1 MDSITRVIETPAS
14 VPSPA
19 QPFTYADLIV
29 SYLVQIDV
37 EYIFGIP
44 GGGIEP
50 LYNALARHLRRP
62 EQCATRRLAVNSLLP
77 VRQRDAKPHIKPVI
91 ARHEAG
97 AAFMADGY
105 ARETGRLG
113 VCCATTGP
121 GATNLITGV
130 ASAYADRIPMLV
142 ITPQT
147 ALPFFGKGGFQES
160 SSDAVD
166 IVGMFEHCTQ
176 YNGMVSHPDQLEGK
190 LYTAFLNAFRRPR
203 GPVHLSIPMDILN
216 APVKGGSRRY
226 QVAQL
231 FRQPRSMDDD
241 AYRALV
247 GALGRSK
254 KQVLFL
260 GGGSRHAI
268 DMITAY
274 AESTGTP
281 MVTTPAG
288 KGWVNAYHPLY
299 RGVFGFAGHPS
310 AYETLADDEVDLV
323 LAVGTALGELS
334 TSGWNERLMSS
345 RLVHI
350 SASPEDFARTPMAC
364 LHLSGDIK
372 TIFAHLHKDRMV
384 NSVDRNSA
392 TSPTAGRG
400 FRRESD
406 AYLPMQV
413 RVYEPEAVADES
425 SPLKPQRLMSE
436 LAQRFP
442 RDTRYVVDTGNAFSW
457 VTHYL
462 FLDNVGV
469 QRSSFSFGAMGW
481 AIGAAVGTALGK
493 REHPVVC
500 ITGDGSYLMSGQEL
514 TVAVAEGLAV
524 IFVVLN
530 DQALGMVKHGQRLG
544 GAEAIGY
551 DLPPVDFAMMAR
563 SMGAPGYTIRTVD
576 DLARLD
582 IDTLCQRGG
591 PALLD
596 VYIDPEAVPPLGAR
610 VNTLKR
616 QRKKC
621 STAD

>member
-1 MDSITRVIETPAS
+1 MDSVTQVIDTPAPAS
-14 VPSPA
+14 VAA

-62 EQCATRRLAVNSLLP
+62 AEDATRQLAVNSLVP
-77 VRQRDAKPHIKPVI
+77 MRQRDIKPHIKPII

-130 ASAYADRIPMLV
+130 ASAYADRTPMLV

-160 SSDAVD
+160 SSDAID

-176 YNGMVSHPDQLEGK
+176 YNALVSHPDQLEGK
-190 LYTAFLNAFRRPR
+190 LYTALLNAFRRPR

-216 APVKGGSRRY
+216 APVKGDTCGY
-226 QVAQL
+226 QVAHL
-231 FRQPRSMDDD
+231 FRQPRSMDDE
-241 AYRALV
+241 AYQALV
-247 GALGRSK
+247 SAIGQSK

-260 GGGSRHAI
+260 GGGCRHAI
-268 DMITAY
+268 DIITSY
-274 AESTGTP
+274 AELTNTP
-281 MVTTPAG
+281 IVTTPSG
-288 KGWVNAYHPLY
+288 KGWVNGYHPLY

-310 AYETLADDEVDLV
+310 AYETLATEDVDLI
-323 LAVGTALGELS
+323 LAVGTAMGELS
-334 TSGWNERLMSS
+334 TSGWDKQLMSS
-345 RLVHI
+345 KLVHV

-364 LHLSGDIK
+364 LHLSGDVR
-372 TIFAHLHKDRMV
+372 TIFASLHKDHIL
-384 NSVDRNSA
+384 NTTDRKNA
-392 TSPTAGRG
+392 ICPMARQEFKQTST
-400 FRRESD
+400 D
-406 AYLPMQV
+406 YLPGQV
-413 RVYEPEAVADES
+413 EVYEPETVADTS

-442 RDTRYVVDTGNAFSW
+442 RDTRFVIDTGNAFSW
-457 VTHYL
+457 ATHYL

-469 QRSSFSFGAMGW
+469 QRSSFTFGAMGW
-481 AIGAAVGTALGK
+481 AVGAAVGTALGNAK
-493 REHPVVC
+493 HPVVC

-514 TVAVAEGLAV
+514 SVAVTHQLAV
-524 IFVVLN
+524 IFVIFN
-530 DQALGMVKHGQRLG
+530 DQALGMIKHGQRLS

-563 SMGAPGYTIRTVD
+563 SVGAQGYTVRTLH
-576 DLARLD
+576 DLQRID
-582 IDTLCQRGG
+582 IKKLCQTGR

-596 VYIDPEAVPPLGAR
+596 IHIDPEALPPMGAR

-616 QRKKC
+616 QQNR
-621 STAD
+621 A

>member
-1 MDSITRVIETPAS
+1 MDSVTPVTETPAS
-14 VPSPA
+14 TLSPA

-29 SYLVQIDV
+29 SYLYQIDV

-62 EQCATRRLAVNSLLP
+62 GECAPRRLAVNSLLP
-77 VRQRDAKPHIKPVI
+77 LRQRDVKPHIRPVI

-130 ASAYADRIPMLV
+130 ASAYADRISMLV

-166 IVGMFEHCTQ
+166 IVGMFEHCTR
-176 YNGMVSHPDQLEGK
+176 YNSLVSHPEQLEGK
-190 LYTAFLNAFRRPR
+190 LYSALLNAFRRPR

-216 APVKGGSRRY
+216 APVKGASRSY

-231 FRQPRSMDDD
+231 FRQPRSMDDE

-247 GALGRSK
+247 GALARSK

-268 DMITAY
+268 EMITSY
-274 AESTGTP
+274 AELTNTP
-281 MVTTPAG
+281 IVTTPAG

-299 RGVFGFAGHPS
+299 RGVFGFAGHSS
-310 AYETLADDEVDLV
+310 AHETLAGDEVDLI
-323 LAVGTALGELS
+323 LAVGTAMGEFS
-334 TSGWNERLMSS
+334 TNGWNERLMNSK
-345 RLVHI
+345 LVHI

-364 LHLSGDIK
+364 LHLAGDIR
-372 TIFAHLHKDRMV
+372 TIFANLHQDRML

-392 TSPTAGRG
+392 MCPTTAGQG
-400 FRRESD
+400 FRQASD
-406 AYLPMQV
+406 SYLPMQV
-413 RVYEPEAVADES
+413 RVCEPESIADES

-469 QRSSFSFGAMGW
+469 QRSGFTFGAMGW
-481 AIGAAVGTALGK
+481 AIGAAVGTALGNP
-493 REHPVVC
+493 ESPVAC

-514 TVAVAEGLAV
+514 TVAVAAGLPV
-524 IFVVLN
+524 IFIVLN
-530 DQALGMVKHGQRLG
+530 DQALGMVKHGQRLS

-563 SMGAPGYTIRTVD
+563 SVGAQGYTIRTVD
-576 DLARLD
+576 DLARIG
-582 IDTLCQRGG
+582 IDKLCQRGG

-616 QRKKC
+616 QQKKV
-621 STAD
+621 